1 MANNLFRSNA
11 ASVSGGESLVLLEYT
26 APVPLKAYINQISI
40 DLNPASDFPYI
51 TFSFYIDGQLI
62 PELSRINSQITQS
75 YYPLALETSV
85 VVDPGRTLRVEVS
98 STNTAG
104 SSDVAFASI
113 GGVLRG

>member
-11 ASVSGGESLVLLEYT
+11 ATVDGGQELVLLEYT
-26 APVPLKAYINQISI
+26 APVPMKAYINQISI

-51 TFSFYIDGQLI
+51 TFSWYIDGQLI

-75 YYPLALETSV
+75 YYPLDLETSI
-85 VVDPGRTLRVEVS
+85 VVDPGRTLRVVVT
-98 STNTAG
+98 STNAAG
-104 SSDVAFASI
+104 TSDVAFASF

>member
-11 ASVSGGESLVLLEYT
+11 ATVAGGEQLILLEYT

-51 TFSFYIDGQLI
+51 VFNWYIDGQLI
-62 PELSRINSQITQS
+62 PELARLNSQITQS

-85 VVDPGRTLRVEVS
+85 VVDPGRTLRVVVTS
-98 STNTAG
+98 SNAAG
-104 SSDVAFASI
+104 SSDIAFASI